1 MRSTTRKHLY
11 CPKENHCF
19 GEDNLIDTFSDKF
32 YYQPTARNHPTFD
45 SFILNRSDHRTI
57 ALQVM
62 VGKRHNVLPKRLIF
76 LKELGQKLNIWG
88 LMIRII
94 VVVLEGSAVE
104 IEIEHRLY
112 EQLSGEVYA
121 LGVTEGQ
128 LFPTRPNT

>member
-1 MRSTTRKHLY
+1 
-11 CPKENHCF
+11 
-19 GEDNLIDTFSDKF
+19 
-32 YYQPTARNHPTFD
+32 
-45 SFILNRSDHRTI
+45 
-57 ALQVM
+57 
-62 VGKRHNVLPKRLIF
+62 
-76 LKELGQKLNIWG
+76 
-88 LMIRII
+88 MIRII